1 MSSEIELIMNLIT
14 AILVGAGLIIPLVDQ
29 FLVSKKR
36 KAVGYIIALTSVAM
50 ALALN
55 FLLVFYSRTHQGV
68 TIYHGALIFDTYG
81 ITVMIATTIGAFLV
95 LVASTSEVRSW
106 STATSYYSLVPI
118 ALIGIYYMS
127 LANDVLLM
135 LTSWTLASVA
145 SYVFAGLK
153 KDINSIEGAV
163 KYSIMGILAT
173 VTMLYAIAILY
184 GVAGTTN
191 IQSIAS
197 IILKLESP
205 QSLLLIKIALIIF
218 IASFG
223 FKFGV
228 FPFQAWLP
236 DVYGGVHPI
245 SVAYLAG
252 VIEALPIV
260 AFVRLLTIF
269 PASPMLQSIWITAI
283 SLFSILTMTFGNI
296 VALVQRNVQ
305 RMLAYSTIAHAGYFL
320 VGFTASGIPI
330 TKTISGTPASVLGLQ
345 GIALHVIA
353 YIIAKTGL
361 FTGLSYILRKIG
373 SVELDLI
380 KGLGR
385 SLPVTSVSMSILI
398 LSLMGL
404 PPLLGF
410 WSKLLLFLSVA
421 GEIPLLA
428 LIAALN
434 SGISVAYYMMI
445 IKNMY
450 FVQSKAMQN
459 LERIKDP
466 EVIVIIIASLLT
478 ILLGLG
484 IAPYLV
490 SNILVFR

>member
-14 AILVGAGLIIPLVDQ
+14 VILIGAGLIIPLIDQ
-29 FLVSKKR
+29 FLINKRR
-36 KAVGYIIALTSVAM
+36 KAIGHIIALISVTM
-50 ALALN
+50 ALVLN
-55 FLLVFYSRTHQGV
+55 FLLVMYGGAHQG
-68 TIYHGALIFDTYG
+68 TAIYYGALIFDTYG
-81 ITVMIATTIGAFLV
+81 ATIMIATTVGALFV
-95 LVASTSEVRSW
+95 LIASTSEVRSW
-106 STATSYYSLVPI
+106 STATSYYSLIPI

-127 LANDVLLM
+127 LANDILLM
-135 LTSWTLASVA
+135 LASWTLASVA

-184 GVAGTTN
+184 GITGTTN
-191 IQSIAS
+191 IQSIAG
-197 IILKLESP
+197 IIYKLESS
-205 QSLLLIKIALIIF
+205 QNLLLIKIALIMF

-223 FKFGV
+223 FKFGI

-269 PASPMLQSIWITAI
+269 PTSPMLQSTWIIAV
-283 SLFSILTMTFGNI
+283 SLFSVLTMTFGNM
-296 VALVQRNVQ
+296 VALVQRNIQ
-305 RMLAYSTIAHAGYFL
+305 RILAYSTIAHAGYFL
-320 VGFTASGIPI
+320 VGFTASGISI

-345 GIALHVIA
+345 GVALHVIA

-361 FTGLSYILRKIG
+361 FIGLSYILRKIG
-373 SVELDLI
+373 SVDLDLI

-385 SLPVTSVSMSILI
+385 SLPITSISMSILI

-434 SGISVAYYMMI
+434 SGISVAYYIMI

-450 FVQSKAMQN
+450 FVQSKTMQN
-459 LERIKDP
+459 LEKIKDS

-478 ILLGLG
+478 VLLGLG

-490 SNILVFR
+490 SSILIFR